1 MAEPLDLDGPVIPPP
16 PGVVSNLDNPPNKN
30 AMVQALTS
38 FFLAISLIFITI
50 RVYAKT
56 VYNKNRPTLAD
67 YVVIPAIG
75 TYAAGCIFVYRVAAT
90 SGFFVHG
97 WDFRLR
103 NLAWFYYNL
112 FLGTQMYLAT
122 MIFLKSAI
130 LIEWARIFGPGNR
143 KAFRWTCYILAGLN
157 SLYYTINILLEV
169 NSCHPLAY
177 YWDKTIPGG
186 HCLVGPVLALIS
198 ALINLVFDLAILVLP
213 QTVIWRLNM
222 SRRRR
227 AGVSIVFV
235 IGLLAVVSAILR
247 IVFGATYVSN
257 NDYTYVL
264 SPQSI
269 LCIAEITAGF
279 VVFASP
285 AAPKPVLHLLKQA
298 GSSVDRL
305 MGSSENSHREIESG
319 GSQSRNFMS
328 SFFSRKKSRSLLSDP
343 LNEKESFSLRKQ
355 STSKSK
361 ESIRGD
367 GQQEKHQRQQ
377 YHTVSSMA

>member
-1 MAEPLDLDGPVIPPP
+1 MTEPLNLDGPVIPPP
-16 PGVVSNLDNPPNKN
+16 PGVVSNLDDPPNKN
-30 AMVQALTS
+30 AMVKGLTS
-38 FFLAISLIFITI
+38 FFLAISLVFIII
-50 RVYAKT
+50 RIYAKT
-56 VYNKNRPTLAD
+56 VYNNNRPTLAD

-75 TYAAGCIFVYRVAAT
+75 TYVAGCIFVYRVAAT

-143 KAFRWTCYILAGLN
+143 KAFRLTCYILAGLN
-157 SLYYTINILLEV
+157 SLYYTINILVEV
-169 NSCHPLAY
+169 NSCHPRAY

-186 HCLVGPVLALIS
+186 HCLDGPVLALTS
-198 ALINLVFDLAILVLP
+198 ALVNLVFDLAILILP

-235 IGLLAVVSAILR
+235 IGLFAVVSAILR
-247 IVFGATYVSN
+247 ISFGATYVSN

-269 LCIAEITAGF
+269 LCTAEITAGF
-279 VVFASP
+279 LVFASP

-305 MGSSENSHREIESG
+305 IGSSKGSNDKMETG

-328 SFFSRKKSRSLLSDP
+328 LFSRKRSKSLLSDP
-343 LNEKESFSLRKQ
+343 VSEKDSLSLRKH

-361 ESIRGD
+361 ESNLGN
-367 GQQEKHQRQQ
+367 GHQQKQQQQ
-377 YHTVSSMA
+377 YSTVSSLA